1 MPSGPLASLGMLLRF
16 LLYTC
21 SRTTAALAHA
31 ALNSDYV
38 QAGAGSAQLCSH
50 PDVSLTGA
58 GLRKPEALV
67 LSA

>member
-21 SRTTAALAHA
+21 SSTTGFLAARSSLRCWA
-31 ALNSDYV
+31 SS
-38 QAGAGSAQLCSH
+38 GAESAQLCSH